1 MKILITGADGQL
13 GRALQK
19 QTNEGVELIP
29 LGIDKCDVTNQRTV
43 DTLFDEL
50 RPDAVIHCAAYTAVD
65 RAERDPEQC
74 RMVNVYGTENVAEA
88 CVQFHSAL
96 MLLSTDYVFD
106 GKSQIPYETESVR
119 NALNNY
125 GRSKIAA
132 EDVAGGVPEHY
143 IVRTSW
149 MFGDGDN
156 FVKTVV
162 QAGRKLE
169 KLDVVDDQIGS
180 PTYSEDLAPA
190 LLKILSEQAF
200 GTYHITNEGF
210 CSWADLAEESFRLMG
225 FQTSVARVTSEQYN
239 SPAKRPHNSRL
250 SKVSLDKAG
259 IGRLPHWKD
268 ALRRYITKY
277 RGSL

>member
-149 MFGDGDN
+149 M
-156 FVKTVV
+156 
-162 QAGRKLE
+162 L
-169 KLDVVDDQIGS
+169 GS